1 MFGNGL
7 YRNSKTTHAHQPV
20 KHHHN
25 RFANNGQDFSAIA
38 DPNVDT
44 ESEFVADNDEDDD
57 AHNFAAEKFRLMAR
71 SHATHA
77 YPSYPSIL
85 DYLRNSYNAAPSF
98 CGQVSQIYIL
108 QGVLR
113 I

>member
-1 MFGNGL
+1 MFAHGL
-7 YRNSKTTHAHQPV
+7 YRNSNTTHTHQPV

-25 RFANNGQDFSAIA
+25 RFTNNGQDFSAIA
-38 DPNVDT
+38 DPTLDT
-44 ESEFVADNDEDDD
+44 ETEYAVDNDEDDD
-57 AHNFAAEKFRLMAR
+57 AHNFMAEKFRLMAR

-77 YPSYPSIL
+77 YPAYPSIL
-85 DYLRNSYNAAPSF
+85 DYFRNSFNAAPSF
-98 CGQVSQIYIL
+98 CGQVSHKYIL